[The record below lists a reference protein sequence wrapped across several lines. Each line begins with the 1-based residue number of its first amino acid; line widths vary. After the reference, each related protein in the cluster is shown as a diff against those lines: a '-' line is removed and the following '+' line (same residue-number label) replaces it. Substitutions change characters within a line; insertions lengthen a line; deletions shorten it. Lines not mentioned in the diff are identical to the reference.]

1 MLILAQNPPAV
12 NPFFA
17 KNCRNTDFFLCRRFY
32 WKAADFIRQILPL
45 FPLIP
50 GGIRIIMRE
59 NFQIARNVPMRYDRV
74 YNFSAGPAMMPES
87 VLEEI
92 AAEVLNY
99 HGSGMSVMEM
109 SHRSPVFQ
117 EILSQSE
124 ADLRTL
130 MHIPDNY
137 KVLFVQGGGTVQFAM
152 VPMNLMKNGVAC
164 YVETGAWSK
173 KAIAEAKRYGEVKIV
188 ASSADK
194 NFSYLPDCSDLDIPD
209 NADYVYICENETI
222 NGTAYHTL
230 PNTKGKVLVADQSS
244 LFLSRPCD
252 VSKYGLIWAG
262 VQKNVGP
269 AGMSIVIIREDLIRE
284 DLPEFVP
291 TYLRYKTH
299 ADADSLYNT
308 PNCWSIYCCG
318 KVFQYLL
325 ANGGLEAMAQR
336 NEEKAAVLYGF
347 LDRSQFFTAAVRK
360 EDRSLMNVPFF
371 SPSKEQ
377 DAEVAASAK
386 AAGFDNLK
394 GHKSVGG
401 LRASIYNAMPKEGV
415 EALVDFLKKYE
426 AEHT

>member
-1 MLILAQNPPAV
+1 M
-12 NPFFA
+12 
-17 KNCRNTDFFLCRRFY
+17 K
-32 WKAADFIRQILPL
+32 
-45 FPLIP
+45 
-50 GGIRIIMRE
+50 
-59 NFQIARNVPMRYDRV
+59 YDRV
-74 YNFSAGPAMMPES
+74 YNFSAGPAMMPEP

-109 SHRSPVFQ
+109 SHRSKVFQ
-117 EILSQSE
+117 DILAEAE

-130 MHIPDNY
+130 MNIPENY
-137 KVLFVQGGGTVQFAM
+137 KILFVQGGGTVQFAM

-173 KAIAEAKRYGEVKIV
+173 KAIAEAKRYGEVKVV

-194 NFSYLPDCSDLDIPD
+194 NFSYIPDCSDLDIPD

-222 NGTAYHTL
+222 HGTTWHHL
-230 PNTKGKVLVADQSS
+230 PDTKGKILVADQSS
-244 LFLSRPCD
+244 MFLSRPCD
-252 VSKYGLIWAG
+252 ISKYGLIWAG

-269 AGMSIVIIREDLIRE
+269 AGMAIVIIREDLIR
-284 DLPEFVP
+284 DDVPEFVP

-308 PNCWSIYCCG
+308 PNCWAIYCCG
-318 KVFQYLL
+318 KVFKYLL
-325 ANGGLEAMAQR
+325 ANGGLEAMAKR
-336 NEEKAAVLYGF
+336 NAEKAAILYDF
-347 LDRSQFFTAAVRK
+347 LDQSKFFTGAVRK
-360 EDRSLMNVPFF
+360 EDRSYMNVPFV

-377 DAEVAASAK
+377 DAEVVAATK

-415 EALVDFLKKYE
+415 EALVEFLKQYE
-426 AEHT
+426 AQHA

>member
-1 MLILAQNPPAV
+1 M
-12 NPFFA
+12 
-17 KNCRNTDFFLCRRFY
+17 K
-32 WKAADFIRQILPL
+32 
-45 FPLIP
+45 
-50 GGIRIIMRE
+50 
-59 NFQIARNVPMRYDRV
+59 YDRV
-74 YNFSAGPAMMPES
+74 YNFSAGPAMMPEP

-109 SHRSPVFQ
+109 SHRSKVFQ
-117 EILSQSE
+117 DILAEAE

-130 MHIPDNY
+130 MNIPENY
-137 KVLFVQGGGTVQFAM
+137 KILFVQGGGTVQFAM

-173 KAIAEAKRYGEVKIV
+173 KAIAEAKRYGEVKVV

-194 NFSYLPDCSDLDIPD
+194 NFSYIPDCSDLDIPD

-222 NGTAYHTL
+222 HGTTWHHL
-230 PNTKGKVLVADQSS
+230 PDTEGKILVADQSS
-244 LFLSRPCD
+244 MFLSRPCD

-269 AGMSIVIIREDLIRE
+269 AGMAIVIIREDLIR
-284 DLPEFVP
+284 DDVPEFVP

-308 PNCWSIYCCG
+308 PNCWAIYCCG
-318 KVFQYLL
+318 KVFKYLL
-325 ANGGLEAMAQR
+325 ANGGLEAMAKR
-336 NEEKAAVLYGF
+336 NAEKAAILYDF
-347 LDRSQFFTAAVRK
+347 LDQSKFFTGAVRK
-360 EDRSLMNVPFF
+360 EDRSYMNVPFV

-377 DAEVAASAK
+377 DAEVVAATK

-415 EALVDFLKKYE
+415 EALVEFLKQYE
-426 AEHT
+426 AQHA